1 MRAAGG
7 GGIVTLMPALSDLLR
22 RFRRLGTPP
31 GPPAAGLGV
40 PARAGA
46 SLAAELLPVFAA
58 IDLVEDE
65 ARAIRDTAGPEAE
78 EAIAMARAQA
88 AGLRADGARR
98 AESERADVAAAQ
110 EDGSRAELARIAA
123 DAEAEAARIA
133 SAAAA
138 RRPDLVARIVDHVR
152 GAA

>member
-1 MRAAGG
+1 MRAGG
-7 GGIVTLMPALSDLLR
+7 GDGIVTFMPALSDLLR

-31 GPPAAGLGV
+31 GPPAAALGV

-58 IDLVEDE
+58 VDLVEDE
-65 ARAIRDTAGPEAE
+65 ARAIRDSAAPEAE
-78 EAIAMARAQA
+78 QAIAAARAHA
-88 AGLRADGARR
+88 ARVRADGARR
-98 AESERADVAAAQ
+98 AESERAEVVAVH

-123 DAEAEAARIA
+123 GAEDEAARIA
-133 SAAAA
+133 SVAAA